1 MTISD
6 DLREDMIKELGLR
19 FMAAKTSEERREL
32 WGQIRIL
39 IRGRSAARVKQM
51 EQERGLR

>member
-1 MTISD
+1 MTD
-6 DLREDMIKELGLR
+6 DDAREDMIKDLGLR

-32 WGQIRIL
+32 WDQIRIL

-51 EQERGLR
+51 GPEHGLR